1 MELSEEAID
10 YLEQQIPELAELATR
25 QAFWQ
30 TLTSGHSTI
39 IAEGAHLVRVYPDG
53 TKIIVGDIEPPVEI
67 TQQHFIISPK

>member
-30 TLTSGHSTI
+30 TLASGHSVTVS
-39 IAEGAHLVRVYPDG
+39 EGSNLVEIFPDG
-53 TKIIVGDIEPPVEI
+53 TKKIVGHI
-67 TQQHFIISPK
+67 TPAIKVSQRQYIIPKE

>member
-30 TLTSGHSTI
+30 TLASGHSAI
-39 IAEGAHLVRVYPDG
+39 IAEGAHLIRIYPDG
-53 TKIIVGDIEPPVEI
+53 TKCR
-67 TQQHFIISPK
+67 